1 MITQGD
7 SAEKK
12 MGKDGLDLKELRE
25 AAIYY
30 FVTNT
35 AIVRDE
41 GRCTVPLCLEI
52 LHVTLHSSGNST
64 THINCLYYHSSL
76 NICS

>member
-1 MITQGD
+1 MITQRD

-41 GRCTVPLCLEI
+41 GRLLSRYVLRFYMSLS
-52 LHVTLHSSGNST
+52 TLQVMAQLISIASIIAVH
-64 THINCLYYHSSL
+64 
-76 NICS
+76 